1 MGWELTQKELKMLK
15 IFFHFFKKC
24 FNSKKVSVIELITDI
39 ENISTRLLL
48 SKIKK

>member
-1 MGWELTQKELKMLK
+1 MGANAKRVKNVED
-15 IFFHFFKKC
+15 FFHFFKKW